1 MRTHEN
7 PWPPKIIYNWWL
19 LRSPHLAYWM
29 DMFKAEFWSKVWPAF
44 FFQNLLV
51 DLANCY
57 CVIGRG
63 SHIYSMIYEM

>member
-7 PWPPKIIYNWWL
+7 PWRPKIIYNWWL
-19 LRSPHLAYWM
+19 LRSPYISLLDGYVQGRVLVQGLASI
-29 DMFKAEFWSKVWPAF
+29 FLPKPS
-44 FFQNLLV
+44 V